1 MEEKGDE
8 AYFVEAKD
16 RQWINNRVQND
27 HWMDEKQA
35 QIEYTNNLPEFTHFR
50 WWKDLDFATKLSFA
64 RDRLVECYFWVLGV
78 WFEPQYLLARRV
90 LTKVM
95 ATTSI
100 VDDVKDVYG
109 TFDELELFTEAIERL
124 TDAYYMEHQQ
134 HGPTPR
140 LYEQLS

>member
-1 MEEKGDE
+1 M
-8 AYFVEAKD
+8 
-16 RQWINNRVQND
+16 
-27 HWMDEKQA
+27 
-35 QIEYTNNLPEFTHFR
+35 
-50 WWKDLDFATKLSFA
+50 
-64 RDRLVECYFWVLGV
+64 ECYFWVLGV

-124 TDAYYMEHQQ
+124 TDAYCYLQFNF
-134 HGPTPR
+134 
-140 LYEQLS
+140 YIFFWS

>member
-50 WWKDLDFATKLSFA
+50 WWKDLDFATKLPFA

-100 VDDVKDVYG
+100 VDDCIFICSLSD
-109 TFDELELFTEAIERL
+109 
-124 TDAYYMEHQQ
+124 MEHQQ

-140 LYEQLS
+140 LYETVLSSCLRCL